1 MDRLERWCRI
11 TIVGPDGTVVASG
24 VLEGSGA
31 PDLGTVDDVARQAL
45 LAARLG
51 GDIVL
56 DDVSP
61 ALRALL
67 DLAGLGV
74 EVEGKAECG
83 EEPLGVQEVQEEIHP
98 RDLPF

>member
-1 MDRLERWCRI
+1 MDGLERWCRI
-11 TIVGPDGTVVASG
+11 TIVGPDGTEVASA
-24 VLEGSGA
+24 VLEGPGA
-31 PDLGTVDDVARQAL
+31 PDIATVNDVARQAL

-51 GDIVL
+51 GAIVL

-61 ALRALL
+61 TMRELL

-83 EEPLGVQEVQEEIHP
+83 EEPFGVQEVQEEIHP